1 MSSASMRDPITSRI
15 LGACFGV
22 YRELGWGF
30 LENVYHR
37 ALEIALL
44 RSGARV
50 EREAS
55 IPVRFRGELVGEYKA
70 DLLVDN
76 AVIVEVKTAVRLSNV
91 HRAQVL
97 NYLKAT
103 RIETGMLLNFGP
115 RPAFER
121 LVFRND
127 RKEPQ
132 PLRF

>member
-1 MSSASMRDPITSRI
+1 MRDPITSRI

-76 AVIVEVKTAVRLSNV
+76 AVIVE
-91 HRAQVL
+91 
-97 NYLKAT
+97 
-103 RIETGMLLNFGP
+103 
-115 RPAFER
+115 
-121 LVFRND
+121 
-127 RKEPQ
+127 
-132 PLRF
+132 